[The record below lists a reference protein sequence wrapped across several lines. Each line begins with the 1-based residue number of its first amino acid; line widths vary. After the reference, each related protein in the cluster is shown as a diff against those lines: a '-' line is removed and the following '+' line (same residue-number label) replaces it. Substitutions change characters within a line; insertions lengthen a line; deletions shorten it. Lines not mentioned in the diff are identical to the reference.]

1 MLRISALN
9 DSSDLEDD
17 QIETQLTKT
26 KEAKEAE
33 AFAAYNKAL
42 SHQHKGNI
50 LHAEKLLRNLFDH
63 PLLKEAAGLVADDTQ
78 LQNKN
83 HSGLQLLYSIHKNLA
98 SILLQRNELRE
109 AMAAY
114 IEAVQIDSTEV
125 TVWFQMGQ
133 VARKLENYPLAKIC
147 FQQALQ
153 CNSHHWPSL
162 DNAITVTYALGDYL
176 LCLQNISLA
185 LEKDCGYSK
194 GLALRKEIYQ
204 EQPSLEK
211 FTKELFLYCAP
222 SINTTQ
228 VEKEEKQEYIE
239 EALKIRSCRR
249 QLAAEEKEKE
259 MKSVTFLNPLTP
271 FNWKN
276 VGEQLIALYD
286 FVTTSVPPK
295 SLALE
300 VDLRDYFFLDQSVFF
315 RQYDEENN
323 LSTETN
329 KKDSVDQVSNKT
341 SQQSSLSDKSTP
353 PLKAVEPL
361 AIINSVKSTK
371 ETALLKRLQ
380 GDENMH
386 SPGVIK
392 KTRLDVTAVRD
403 CGLKDL
409 DSMDV
414 TETFEMPLLR
424 DVDIEAL
431 NLTDISRNEFK
442 PELLLK
448 DDDIVETTDTAD
460 MKSLE
465 NVLASV
471 IDMEFEVQNSDKL
484 VTDVDR
490 SKRSTQTVQDLELTL
505 KNTTVNSNVKELF
518 DIQQTDLENQELVP
532 KTSGDSCLVSSPT
545 KTFLPVANIIHSPVP
560 PEASVTGNICLI
572 QNHNNEISPAEQMA
586 NIVQDNITLKH
597 SQVSAPNVFEAFQK
611 VSTNDIKTSQTLAHI
626 ASDQSS
632 KSVDFPA
639 NKDNLLVSD
648 QPINISCDSLN
659 LSQLCSTPIYKPDV
673 SPVDAG
679 SANLPLDISSQRNLM
694 SSNDEEKHLD
704 ISLVETLPLETSRQ
718 SNTKKDVDADL
729 ALNTSLVESSQID
742 TFTQC
747 NKRTDVDTPKRCDI
761 SQCETLA
768 ADKSPSSMLSS
779 VKLKIYPTDLAHSPI
794 TTSLLSPDSVTY
806 PKSASAYHNVL
817 STLKHTE
824 AVVADKSLGCSLTK
838 SIQSKGSK
846 SPNKSDQPSEENYE
860 RMPLDFTNKK
870 TPVEPRI
877 GVDSLSTITS
887 VEAIHEN
894 QTDIS
899 QTNKVRSQAPLQGDV
914 LTNTRE
920 READSPNLVPGMT
933 SPNQQFSLSSPLF
946 HPLLN
951 PSKHLK
957 DAAAHFESFRTSA
970 NMSLYHDG
978 YKSSA
983 VTSTAGNTSQ
993 YHQHSPK
1000 SPSNSQSESRYP
1012 QLASA
1017 QLQSLARISQTP
1029 PSPTSNIV
1037 SYQAGDHSYQKKGLL
1052 FQVMMESNPSVP
1064 VISSSRSTSSQ
1075 SVSHRKTNT
1084 NDSASSTPV
1093 QRAVKRGSKRKM
1105 DDSLLDEWA
1114 YAEKR
1119 RSTRSRNPKNQREG
1133 KSINYK
1139 NVMKSYFPASFLKV
1153 NLQNNVETS
1162 DELTMEVDKAQAEPG
1177 LNVSTMTL
1185 KKLVDNEEDDV
1196 KMFIRSCLKCNGVID
1211 LMYKYLLQLANKS
1224 DYVWYESIAEIY
1236 LKLYK
1241 RLRKHFS
1248 LPTVF
1253 DDAESLS
1260 LEGYRNYAAVI
1271 LVWCELNL
1279 NQAVLDSSLR
1289 SLMSPSK
1296 ASQFAEN
1303 LIKLLGEYH
1312 SYDMAFL
1319 ASLIGRNDALGSW
1332 LGHFSVRFYWLKAKE
1347 HQFLNETLDA
1357 VDCYEIAREFLQDVE
1372 KECSNKDEV
1381 NTGVIILPN
1390 LQDKLI
1396 SSNEARRQLEALQRS
1411 KSLEDNKKLFDEAQF
1426 DRVVENLV
1434 VTFSN
1439 QTSKKVLSLVERE
1452 RPSQLLLLV
1461 NSLYHLNKP
1470 MEGIQWAEAS
1480 FNEAVLYYKRVP
1492 SVQLHQEWAATLVSL
1507 FACIDRLLEEDSNIL
1522 SSLSRSCLYRL
1533 ADNLTSVIDI
1543 CLDVA
1548 ETVTEMPIA
1557 SLLPWKILYRVL
1569 HYEEQLN
1576 AKSCESKE
1584 KENET
1589 DEDEEEEMSRSLVML
1604 IEAHDHLGRHAWCT
1618 RDNGLLLLF
1627 TMSVL
1632 DSKDLEDK
1640 DREDIHFEQCVYCLY
1655 GHPNKK
1661 GRARHLTDHNVSPIS
1676 LTWDRAGSLFLYFA
1690 PKQVPEFDS
1699 YKIKSV
1705 TSDVENLLRRID
1717 MLVPDEL
1724 NPAQH
1729 VSAITDYIEGISN
1742 TAPCTP
1748 LIKIQQHKDP
1758 YKMCNQVYY
1767 LLGDFYFKN
1776 KEPAKAVKF
1785 YQLDLVLNS
1794 NRMDSWAG
1802 LALAKMYQIEQK
1814 LNSTELKIE
1823 APIYKKSEA
1832 ALRCFRRAV
1841 ELQKGSRKLWLEY
1854 GSLAYQLHTHASR
1867 QSKYK
1872 DLLSIGAE
1880 VIMNSIS
1887 HQEKSLLLAKQNY
1900 LQARECQ
1907 GDGTEED
1914 WLTHYMLGKI
1924 AEKEKESPEVYL
1936 EHYKQAAICLHN
1948 EEAVYPKKIQ
1958 FASIPPHLALEAL
1971 EVFYRLHVS
1980 ALKLVLY
1987 SPSNEHLQLIDK
1999 YVQESLQSPFAK
2011 CDEKQK
2017 SMEQDRDGSAQP
2029 KLTANQMVAKQ
2040 KQIYH
2045 KNPLDHDYSKHKSAT
2060 DSQSDVEETKR
2071 QPLAPPPTQVVHLDD
2086 LEMREREN
2094 LSSYASLPELAQVKV
2109 PESSQQEQVSVTND
2123 DFHTPNTKSYPV
2135 NEAIITKP
2143 VMLTCDSEVN
2153 GDMRNH
2159 SVDIMQPS
2167 GDNGN
2172 KCEQSGSQVDISYG
2186 VLQGTQR
2193 NLSNNH
2199 KILCDSRDTQK
2210 NSQSLMSAQLN
2221 ETEQNKSETS
2231 SGDASSSLASNQSLP
2246 TVSEAVPPEIPTAY
2260 SDITKQAVDSNTTN
2274 STLKMDGAGDRKTE
2288 EIRVVQ
2294 SPGNKMVVN
2303 DEDVC
2308 NKEEKE
2314 MTTEDMNVNS
2324 TAEKEDNV
2332 DVSIKQDKD
2341 INIEKR
2347 SQEEKELTHIGHVEM
2362 GLEEKIGAKDVNI
2375 RNEENKEMTNND
2387 VREDEDEKIVT
2398 SRDCNMKNEEENK
2411 WINNEKVEKSNSL
2424 SDMETSVLEE
2434 RKSEEVAD
2442 ENICTDINV
2451 KLAAQSRESIND
2463 KEISDVLREQ
2473 SQKPEVMN
2481 NTKES
2486 EKERKEP
2493 FFLRAEILTKCIR
2506 GLELCAERYSAHY
2519 KSLYRLADI
2528 YYFSKNLQ
2536 KARDILLGRPDWLDQ
2551 SHMPAP
2557 GLFAERKLS
2566 NFFQGLW
2573 KIPIEDIDRSGCFA
2587 SHVHRSVVLLLKVLA
2602 DLGDLE
2608 MLKYIRTQLKRT
2620 PDIGKKYLRDAERL
2634 ALADEVIVKCIEVV
2648 NKEMDANDRWSENQR
2663 EDNLANVYQVWL
2675 MAKGSNVLK
2684 KATTA
2689 LHRAFKTMMKGRTDV
2704 NRLTEEQAIFYC
2716 QKNLLKVTQSPVPVN
2731 PQGKMTADQTK
2742 VAAEKSKS
2750 TQLAPLSLMNNVKEN
2765 LNVKIKDQADR
2776 NIPQSEAVVQITRED
2791 KIDSLA
2797 VNSSERLQEISKP
2810 NRDELISEAANDVNT
2825 NVSHVCNT
2833 TSSITGPHAS
2843 ESVQFTSLKNV
2854 AITCQGE
2861 KETKE
2866 VSTSQQPCTI
2876 QDSNKLAVPGKS
2888 DKDKVETMVINL
2900 IEESDVQHEVT
2911 EVASSPNFTQILDDD
2926 EEDVIIISESD

>member
-315 RQYDEENN
+315 RQYDEEKD

-329 KKDSVDQVSNKT
+329 KKDSVDQVSNKS

-545 KTFLPVANIIHSPVP
+545 KTFFPVANIIHSPVP
-560 PEASVTGNICLI
+560 PEASVTGNICPI

-899 QTNKVRSQAPLQGDV
+899 QTNKVSSQAPLQGDV
-914 LTNTRE
+914 LTNTRPSASLSLPSHHLNMLTALE
-920 READSPNLVPGMT
+920 SEILLKSFQDSQSTGVSEWTRKKLSSKRPNFKSHSMYHSPREYPPSQKSSWQTPQLPLSPSVVSPWASQAFQWPFGQSMLSPSPTSPQRMYPRSVFPPYPHAYFDNISGIHYSSPGHVPGMTSPSHLHGMTSPSHLHGMTSPTHLQGMTSPTHLQGMTSPNLVPGMT

-1029 PSPTSNIV
+1029 PSPTSNII

-1119 RSTRSRNPKNQREG
+1119 RSTRSRNTKNQREG

-1185 KKLVDNEEDDV
+1185 KKLADNEEDDV

-1312 SYDMAFL
+1312 SDDMAFL

-1480 FNEAVLYYKRVP
+1480 LNEAVLYYKRVP

-1823 APIYKKSEA
+1823 VPIYKKSEA

-1880 VIMNSIS
+1880 VIM
-1887 HQEKSLLLAKQNY
+1887 
-1900 LQARECQ
+1900 
-1907 GDGTEED
+1907 
-1914 WLTHYMLGKI
+1914 
-1924 AEKEKESPEVYL
+1924 
-1936 EHYKQAAICLHN
+1936 
-1948 EEAVYPKKIQ
+1948 
-1958 FASIPPHLALEAL
+1958 
-1971 EVFYRLHVS
+1971 
-1980 ALKLVLY
+1980 
-1987 SPSNEHLQLIDK
+1987 
-1999 YVQESLQSPFAK
+1999 
-2011 CDEKQK
+2011 
-2017 SMEQDRDGSAQP
+2017 
-2029 KLTANQMVAKQ
+2029 
-2040 KQIYH
+2040 
-2045 KNPLDHDYSKHKSAT
+2045 
-2060 DSQSDVEETKR
+2060 
-2071 QPLAPPPTQVVHLDD
+2071 
-2086 LEMREREN
+2086 
-2094 LSSYASLPELAQVKV
+2094 
-2109 PESSQQEQVSVTND
+2109 
-2123 DFHTPNTKSYPV
+2123 
-2135 NEAIITKP
+2135 
-2143 VMLTCDSEVN
+2143 
-2153 GDMRNH
+2153 
-2159 SVDIMQPS
+2159 
-2167 GDNGN
+2167 
-2172 KCEQSGSQVDISYG
+2172 
-2186 VLQGTQR
+2186 
-2193 NLSNNH
+2193 
-2199 KILCDSRDTQK
+2199 
-2210 NSQSLMSAQLN
+2210 
-2221 ETEQNKSETS
+2221 
-2231 SGDASSSLASNQSLP
+2231 
-2246 TVSEAVPPEIPTAY
+2246 
-2260 SDITKQAVDSNTTN
+2260 
-2274 STLKMDGAGDRKTE
+2274 
-2288 EIRVVQ
+2288 
-2294 SPGNKMVVN
+2294 
-2303 DEDVC
+2303 
-2308 NKEEKE
+2308 
-2314 MTTEDMNVNS
+2314 
-2324 TAEKEDNV
+2324 
-2332 DVSIKQDKD
+2332 
-2341 INIEKR
+2341 
-2347 SQEEKELTHIGHVEM
+2347 
-2362 GLEEKIGAKDVNI
+2362 
-2375 RNEENKEMTNND
+2375 
-2387 VREDEDEKIVT
+2387 
-2398 SRDCNMKNEEENK
+2398 
-2411 WINNEKVEKSNSL
+2411 
-2424 SDMETSVLEE
+2424 
-2434 RKSEEVAD
+2434 
-2442 ENICTDINV
+2442 
-2451 KLAAQSRESIND
+2451 
-2463 KEISDVLREQ
+2463 
-2473 SQKPEVMN
+2473 
-2481 NTKES
+2481 
-2486 EKERKEP
+2486 
-2493 FFLRAEILTKCIR
+2493 
-2506 GLELCAERYSAHY
+2506 
-2519 KSLYRLADI
+2519 
-2528 YYFSKNLQ
+2528 
-2536 KARDILLGRPDWLDQ
+2536 
-2551 SHMPAP
+2551 
-2557 GLFAERKLS
+2557 
-2566 NFFQGLW
+2566 
-2573 KIPIEDIDRSGCFA
+2573 
-2587 SHVHRSVVLLLKVLA
+2587 
-2602 DLGDLE
+2602 
-2608 MLKYIRTQLKRT
+2608 
-2620 PDIGKKYLRDAERL
+2620 
-2634 ALADEVIVKCIEVV
+2634 
-2648 NKEMDANDRWSENQR
+2648 
-2663 EDNLANVYQVWL
+2663 
-2675 MAKGSNVLK
+2675 
-2684 KATTA
+2684 
-2689 LHRAFKTMMKGRTDV
+2689 
-2704 NRLTEEQAIFYC
+2704 
-2716 QKNLLKVTQSPVPVN
+2716 
-2731 PQGKMTADQTK
+2731 
-2742 VAAEKSKS
+2742 
-2750 TQLAPLSLMNNVKEN
+2750 
-2765 LNVKIKDQADR
+2765 
-2776 NIPQSEAVVQITRED
+2776 
-2791 KIDSLA
+2791 
-2797 VNSSERLQEISKP
+2797 
-2810 NRDELISEAANDVNT
+2810 
-2825 NVSHVCNT
+2825 
-2833 TSSITGPHAS
+2833 
-2843 ESVQFTSLKNV
+2843 
-2854 AITCQGE
+2854 
-2861 KETKE
+2861 
-2866 VSTSQQPCTI
+2866 
-2876 QDSNKLAVPGKS
+2876 
-2888 DKDKVETMVINL
+2888 
-2900 IEESDVQHEVT
+2900 
-2911 EVASSPNFTQILDDD
+2911 
-2926 EEDVIIISESD
+2926 